1 MLVDPSERNAV
12 CAGNT
17 SAISTGFS
25 HGAAAQPT
33 SGQTDRNTLSGKLAA
48 ERQGLRLNSQHLA
61 RLNNFDCVNRSRDER
76 HEILQGIACATEH
89 DDSQFPFGEIL
100 LELKISIPRHEDGE
114 ADGFSGIEKLSV
126 L

>member
-1 MLVDPSERNAV
+1 
-12 CAGNT
+12 
-17 SAISTGFS
+17 
-25 HGAAAQPT
+25 
-33 SGQTDRNTLSGKLAA
+33 
-48 ERQGLRLNSQHLA
+48 LA

-114 ADGFSGIEKLSV
+114 AGGFSCIEKLSV

>member
-1 MLVDPSERNAV
+1 MCRKHFRDFDRLFARRR
-12 CAGNT
+12 
-17 SAISTGFS
+17 
-25 HGAAAQPT
+25 GAADERA
-33 SGQTDRNTLSGKLAA
+33 TDRNTLSGKLAA